1 MTRRMRR
8 YVPLAGLLVMMATTA
23 AAQNITPGTSVHLLV
38 GQPPIRLN
46 LDGDHYYDAPVVAQ
60 RSYCAE
66 ASGAD
71 DELNATHPVLTL
83 YHSDGT
89 TAFAAQPEIANLEP
103 IGAAASRKCF
113 IAATSET
120 VYIKIAPLDGTVTN
134 HNHAMRFVETTL
146 WSNWFFVG
154 GDYSSLVGVTST

>member
-1 MTRRMRR
+1 MCGWIVARTLQDRELISNGFPDAESCADDFCVAADDFCVAVLCCLGYIIGSPNLEKLFGTRARPHLEVFVTRRMRR

-83 YHSDGT
+83 YHS
-89 TAFAAQPEIANLEP
+89 
-103 IGAAASRKCF
+103 
-113 IAATSET
+113 
-120 VYIKIAPLDGTVTN
+120 
-134 HNHAMRFVETTL
+134 
-146 WSNWFFVG
+146 
-154 GDYSSLVGVTST
+154 